1 MWLLISDAMLN
12 ICSQNFELTLNIPFC
27 WTRCGSRES
36 RSPSCVIK
44 SLLFLFFFTFGTTMR
59 MLAITTRMLTITST
73 WMTDW
78 SLVCST
84 DPIWQASELLPTR
97 SSRKLSFEGSSGRA
111 IDLRKKVQSTFSGDP
126 EFWGTC
132 SCSFPHHGRTTWRTD
147 LQKRRWWRSCLEWIC
162 HFRRTFVLGK
172 RKPPIPISISLP
184 MATKSAPFRLLT

>member
-111 IDLRKKVQSTFSGDP
+111 IDLRKKVQSTFFRWILRNLQLQFSTSWQDDLAHWSAKAKVMKKLLGMNLPFP
-126 EFWGTC
+126 EDFC
-132 SCSFPHHGRTTWRTD
+132 SR
-147 LQKRRWWRSCLEWIC
+147 
-162 HFRRTFVLGK
+162 
-172 RKPPIPISISLP
+172 
-184 MATKSAPFRLLT
+184 